1 MEQTSHDFPSLFF
14 LCALCVLCGK
24 KGFNLMTKYRTKQ
37 GDMVD
42 AICYKFYGRESAA
55 VDVLKAN
62 PGLAGQGSVLPSGII
77 IDLPPLATPAT
88 PSKAV
93 RLWD

>member
-1 MEQTSHDFPSLFF
+1 ML
-14 LCALCVLCGK
+14 
-24 KGFNLMTKYRTKQ
+24 
-37 GDMVD
+37 D

-62 PGLAGQGSVLPSGII
+62 PGLADKGPVFTAGII
-77 IDLPPLATPAT
+77 INLPALATPAT
-88 PSKAV
+88 PSKTV

>member
-1 MEQTSHDFPSLFF
+1 
-14 LCALCVLCGK
+14 
-24 KGFNLMTKYRTKQ
+24 MTQYRTKQ
-37 GDMVD
+37 GDMLD

-62 PGLAGQGSVLPSGII
+62 PGLADKGPVFAAGILI
-77 IDLPPLATPAT
+77 NLPPLATPAT
-88 PSKAV
+88 PSQTV

>member
-1 MEQTSHDFPSLFF
+1 
-14 LCALCVLCGK
+14 
-24 KGFNLMTKYRTKQ
+24 MTQYRTKQ
-37 GDMVD
+37 GDVLD
-42 AICYKFYGRESAA
+42 AICYQFYGRESAA

-62 PGLAGQGSVLPSGII
+62 PGLADAGPVFAAGITINLPA
-77 IDLPPLATPAT
+77 LATPVT

>member
-1 MEQTSHDFPSLFF
+1 VTQ
-14 LCALCVLCGK
+14 
-24 KGFNLMTKYRTKQ
+24 YRTKQ

-55 VDVLKAN
+55 VDVLKSN
-62 PGLAGQGSVLPSGII
+62 PGLADKGAVLPAGILI
-77 IDLPPLATPAT
+77 NLPPLAAPAT
-88 PSKAV
+88 PSNTV

>member
-1 MEQTSHDFPSLFF
+1 ML
-14 LCALCVLCGK
+14 
-24 KGFNLMTKYRTKQ
+24 
-37 GDMVD
+37 D

-62 PGLAGQGSVLPSGII
+62 PGLADRGLVYTAGII
-77 IDLPPLATPAT
+77 INLPPLPAT
-88 PSKAV
+88 VSNAAPV